1 LASTIRECAW
11 PAGAGAATVRPVIQQ
26 LRWGEI
32 RQERPS
38 APDTMFT
45 TTGRRLYVIG
55 DIDGAFARG
64 PTRMTCTATEGR
76 RRRPLAKR
84 LQGVWA
90 QPVKALN
97 GYAFVVESGGLRWP
111 LLDAER
117 FTQTFADV
125 QFEYH
130 RGALTA
136 KRTDLVPHDLP
147 AHFTSLTLRNDG
159 TEPADARVTFLAY
172 FDLRD
177 AQFTTLADRPN
188 LGETVTVEERSW
200 SPARGSC
207 PTSGLWRSGSGNPAD
222 VRVIAGADGHPV
234 GVLEYAVRLEPGA
247 ESHWT
252 IATVV
257 EVESGAATA
266 LKNLDDWLPLRE
278 SC

>member
-1 LASTIRECAW
+1 LASTIRESAW
-11 PAGAGAATVRPVIQQ
+11 PADAGAATVRPVIQQ

-55 DIDGAFARG
+55 DIDGAFRPRTNPYDLHRYG
-64 PTRMTCTATEGR
+64 RPQEGDR
-76 RRRPLAKR
+76 LANR

-130 RGALTA
+130 REALTA
-136 KRTDLVPHDLP
+136 KRTDVVPHDLP

-177 AQFTTLADRPN
+177 AHFTTLADRPN
-188 LGETVTVEERSW
+188 LGETVKVEGEKLVARSW
-200 SPARGSC
+200 QLPDKWVVAVGGAA
-207 PTSGLWRSGSGNPAD
+207 TPAD
-222 VRVIAGADGHPV
+222 VRAPPV
-234 GVLEYAVRLEPGA
+234 RTGTRSGSWSTRSGWSPGRRAIGRLRRSWKSSRGP
-247 ESHWT
+247 
-252 IATVV
+252 
-257 EVESGAATA
+257 
-266 LKNLDDWLPLRE
+266 PPP
-278 SC
+278 